1 MQIPTQTSTLT
12 RRPPPPPPPPPEQ
25 VDCDSCSKLDEFWDM
40 CAMHFPG
47 LIWTADC
54 NDVPLVCEQAGI
66 DKMMRSGTQHT
77 AHGTRHRQRR
87 QHTAHST
94 SCPMHTHHHH
104 QSNNPSA
111 YATNT
116 SLNMLSMPCSMP
128 WVVFFHLPLMMMC
141 AITIVTSPMRRHGR
155 PRLHDLDGAGDGTVR
170 RQVCRQSAAVCSEC
184 TPSSLIV
191 A

>member
-1 MQIPTQTSTLT
+1 
-12 RRPPPPPPPPPEQ
+12 
-25 VDCDSCSKLDEFWDM
+25 M

-111 YATNT
+111 YPEYLSEYALDAMLDAMGCLLPPPAHDDVRDYDCDVTN
-116 SLNMLSMPCSMP
+116 
-128 WVVFFHLPLMMMC
+128 
-141 AITIVTSPMRRHGR
+141 A
-155 PRLHDLDGAGDGTVR
+155 
-170 RQVCRQSAAVCSEC
+170 
-184 TPSSLIV
+184 
-191 A
+191 